1 MPSSSSS
8 SSSKPKTPEE
18 EDEELIRDLEQ
29 KIELVIE
36 LLETKKDLDTSLD
49 DLKAKHSNK
58 RQHTGNRELT
68 WLADSKSKKPR
79 LIGVTRHSHTN
90 LELIEA
96 WKRHKKF
103 LDHPQDLLRHLDR
116 LTDRLLK
123 VVERYARR
131 GKQIDIE
138 ED

>member
-1 MPSSSSS
+1 MSST
-8 SSSKPKTPEE
+8 KPKTPEE
-18 EDEELIRDLEQ
+18 EDEELIRELEQ

-36 LLETKKDLDTSLD
+36 LLETKKDRESSLE
-49 DLKAKHSNK
+49 DLKLKHGNK
-58 RQHTGNRELT
+58 RQHTGNKELT
-68 WLADSKSKKPR
+68 WLVDSKSKKQK
-79 LIGVTRHSHTN
+79 LIGVSKHSHTN

-96 WKRHKKF
+96 WKTHKKF
-103 LDHPQDLLRHLDR
+103 LEHPNDLLRHLDR
-116 LTDRLLK
+116 LTDRLLE